1 MADVY
6 VGREDEFED
15 RGRKVIA
22 QGDLE
27 IGVFFVDGEF
37 YAWENKCVHQGGP
50 ICQGRILNRVVELIA
65 DDKTSQGLAW
75 SEEDVHIVC
84 PWHGYEFNIKTGI
97 HPGSKNA
104 RLRSFDVKVT
114 NGEVHVVV

>member
-1 MADVY
+1 MADLY

-15 RGRKVIA
+15 RGRKVIVS
-22 QGDLE
+22 GGLE
-27 IGVFFVDGEF
+27 VGVFFVDGGY
-37 YAWENKCVHQGGP
+37 YAYENKCVHQG
-50 ICQGRILNRVVELIA
+50 VELIA

-97 HPGSKNA
+97 HPGHKNA

-114 NGEVHVVV
+114 DGDVYVVT